1 VPEPLSEIV
10 SGEFGPSFATDTL
23 PVAEPVVVGA
33 NFALKLTLWPAVS
46 VVGVVKPE
54 MLKPVPEAV
63 AEFTVTFAEPE
74 FVKVIVCVPVLPTA
88 TWLKFT
94 LPGLDVS

>member
-1 VPEPLSEIV
+1 
-10 SGEFGPSFATDTL
+10 
-23 PVAEPVVVGA
+23 
-33 NFALKLTLWPAVS
+33 
-46 VVGVVKPE
+46 
-54 MLKPVPEAV
+54 VPEAV

-74 FVKVIVCVPVLPTA
+74 FVKVIVCVPLLPTA